1 MWNYRIIKKDGLYG
15 LYEVI
20 YNDDREISAHSEVAE
35 IENDNVEDLIKSLEM
50 MLEDARK
57 SLSDILDYESIVFSS
72 LYDES
77 ELGEAMTYEEF
88 KKIID
93 DE

>member
-20 YNDDREISAHSEVAE
+20 YNDDKEISAHSEVAE
-35 IENDNVEDLIKSLEM
+35 IENDSVEDLIKSLEM

-57 SLSDILDYESIVFSS
+57 SVSDILEYENITFSS

-77 ELGEAMTYEEF
+77 ELGEAMTYDEF
-88 KKIID
+88 KKIINN
-93 DE
+93 E